1 MFIVITSHGLNFK
14 HFGFF
19 SFFLY
24 PLYFM
29 HHLCLA
35 GMTRGIPSWSGLY
48 FLLMTQTA
56 GVQTLGCYFLFKTLC
71 ATYIFNT
78 SACRFLIFHFWI
90 LYSGSMEFVVPPAD
104 SSVFFPISVQFLA
117 TNTFSDLKVC
127 SCFLFDIITGY
138 VSEVLSVSFAFCFTC
153 FAPVNCNKH
162 MCFIAIHI

>member
-1 MFIVITSHGLNFK
+1 MASLVFFCIHYILCTTYVLQVWLEEFRLGVVYTSYWWLKPQVCKPWGVI
-14 HFGFF
+14 F
-19 SFFLY
+19 SSKLCVLHIFLILVLADFLY
-24 PLYFM
+24 Y
-29 HHLCLA
+29 
-35 GMTRGIPSWSGLY
+35 
-48 FLLMTQTA
+48 
-56 GVQTLGCYFLFKTLC
+56 
-71 ATYIFNT
+71 
-78 SACRFLIFHFWI
+78 FWI
-90 LYSGSMEFVVPPAD
+90 LDSGSMEFVVPPAD